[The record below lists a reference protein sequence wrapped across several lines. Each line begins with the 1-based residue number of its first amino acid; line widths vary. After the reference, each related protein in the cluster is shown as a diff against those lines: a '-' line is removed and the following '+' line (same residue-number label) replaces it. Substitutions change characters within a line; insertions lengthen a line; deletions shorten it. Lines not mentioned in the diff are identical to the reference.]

1 MAVEYV
7 RSSEMDDDIVREW
20 NQMVALLNQL
30 RTKFNA
36 VLTKLDADAG
46 VTDTNY
52 NSLHNVST
60 VTFPDADTFYLGY

>member
-20 NQMVALLNQL
+20 NQMAALVNEL
-30 RTKFNA
+30 KSDFNA
-36 VLTKLDADAG
+36 LLTKLDADAG

-52 NSLHNVST
+52 SSLRSITSADV
-60 VTFPDADTFYLGY
+60 DTFYLGY